1 MSVVQRSRQAAAMV
15 ITLALAACGKSGE
28 SGSPPAAAPAPAA
41 PPAAAPPASPAP
53 ASAAV
58 DGQAVFTQTCQMC
71 HQANGQ
77 GIPGTYPPQAGS
89 PYINGDKTKL
99 IRIVLNGLTGPV
111 TVEGRTYNNVMPP
124 WKMKSDAEIA
134 AVLTYVRSHFGNNA
148 SAVTADEVAQQRAA
162 TASRAAPWTI
172 ADLNKQ

>member
-1 MSVVQRSRQAAAMV
+1 MNRAYGRLAATMTVV
-15 ITLALAACGKSGE
+15 LALAACGKSGE
-28 SGSPPAAAPAPAA
+28 SGAPPATPPAATPPAAPAPAT
-41 PPAAAPPASPAP
+41 
-53 ASAAV
+53 AAV

-89 PYINGDKTKL
+89 PFINGDKTKL
-99 IRIVLNGLTGPV
+99 IRLVLGGLTGPV

-148 SAVTADEVAQQRAA
+148 GAVTAEEVAQQRAA
-162 TASRAAPWTI
+162 TASRTAPWTI
-172 ADLNKQ
+172 ADLNKP